1 MRKAS
6 RAQPGALP
14 KSLMRRLDLLH
25 VGILPVSRPKPQSA
39 ASSLSVKAKKQR
51 IGACF
56 GLGLAG
62 GGVLGCAALLVLLLH
77 AEHGRM
83 HDAVALVEGAA
94 APAVPEVPATVVSD
108 ASAVVAVVVPEPAV
122 AAVEPASPAAPP
134 SLALGAPFQTEVIA
148 APGPPPAEDGVKAAW
163 PPAEVRAA
171 ASEAGK
177 PPVAAEADR
186 DPPPHRPAGLSALGG
201 PQEGET
207 APTGQLGRKVWWKMP
222 AAPWTPF
229 ADRSGP
235 N

>member
-6 RAQPGALP
+6 RAQPGARP
-14 KSLMRRLDLLH
+14 KSLMRRLDLLQ
-25 VGILPVSRPKPQSA
+25 VGILPVSRPKPKSA
-39 ASSLSVKAKKQR
+39 TSSLSVKAKKRR

-62 GGVLGCAALLVLLLH
+62 GGVLGCAALLVLLIH
-77 AEHGRM
+77 PERGRM
-83 HDAVALVEGAA
+83 HDAVALVDGAV
-94 APAVPEVPATVVSD
+94 APAVSATVVSD
-108 ASAVVAVVVPEPAV
+108 APVAAAVVVPEPAV
-122 AAVEPASPAAPP
+122 AAVEPSVQAALQPP
-134 SLALGAPFQTEVIA
+134 MPEAPFRTEVIA
-148 APGPPPAEDGVKAAW
+148 APAPPPAAAQQEGKAAW

-171 ASEAGK
+171 AAIETGD
-177 PPVAAEADR
+177 PPVAVEAGR
-186 DPPPHRPAGLSALGG
+186 ESLPHRPAGLSALGG

-207 APTGQLGRKVWWKMP
+207 APTGQLGRKVWWKVP